1 METTEIL
8 LGIFSPSEFVQF
20 VQACETPRPLTIRV
34 NTLRL
39 KRKELAAMLIPKG
52 VELEPV
58 SWCHDALT
66 VFKSQVP
73 IGATPE
79 YLRGYY
85 MPQDAASML
94 PVLALK
100 PAPGERVLDMAAAP
114 GGKTT
119 HMCQL
124 MKNQGIIVANDAS
137 LDRIRGLQSNLSRM
151 GCTNAI
157 IINYPGQDIPYGGF
171 DRILLD
177 APCTGLGVIS
187 KDQRVKAT
195 RTMDDVRKMQDLQR
209 RLLWKALDM
218 LDNSPAKPR
227 LVCYSTCSVS
237 IGENESVVDYVVSK
251 RGDCRIVDTGLDVG
265 RPGLKGYKGNRFVPG
280 MEKARRFYPHVHNV
294 QGFFLCLIERKPGM
308 RPKREYGKAEASE

>member
-1 METTEIL
+1 
-8 LGIFSPSEFVQF
+8 
-20 VQACETPRPLTIRV
+20 
-34 NTLRL
+34 
-39 KRKELAAMLIPKG
+39 
-52 VELEPV
+52 
-58 SWCHDALT
+58 
-66 VFKSQVP
+66 
-73 IGATPE
+73 
-79 YLRGYY
+79 
-85 MPQDAASML
+85 ML
-94 PVLALK
+94 PVLALR

-124 MKNQGIIVANDAS
+124 MKNQGLIVANDAS

-218 LDNSPAKPR
+218 LDNSPNKPR

-265 RPGLKGYKGNRFVPG
+265 RPGLKGYKGNRFVAG